1 MFLIRHECY
10 KVFRNLLIMKLLRII
25 LIVGISIFTT
35 ITNAQTYAKIQLLD
49 GSVES
54 GMVILIANNYLQLK
68 TKSGIMNIER
78 DSIRFQISN
87 PSSTNTKRI
96 KAPRISL
103 VPIKKRFIN
112 EIDAGLTFG
121 MPFAL
126 RIGYTK
132 WFRAND
138 HWHFGL
144 GTSMQFYRY
153 TMLNGNI
160 NARWLLGQDR
170 FVKPFFEAGFG
181 LSYLAYVN
189 GLNFRSQTGFSQF
202 PFGYE
207 SDINTVK
214 QLTIGPGLFLD
225 TGLGVAFTT
234 RLIYNA
240 TWYNQI
246 EYPAPTYYIEGQY
259 FFSSASLLFS
269 FIF

>member
-10 KVFRNLLIMKLLRII
+10 KVFRNSLVMKPLRII
-25 LIVGISIFTT
+25 LIIGISILTT
-35 ITNAQTYAKIQLLD
+35 ITNAQTYAKIHLLD

-54 GMVILIANNYLQLK
+54 GRLTLIANNYLQLK
-68 TKSGIMNIER
+68 TNSGVVNIER

-87 PSSTNTKRI
+87 PIRKAKRT
-96 KAPRISL
+96 KAPQVSL
-103 VPIKKRFIN
+103 VAIKKRFIN

-132 WFRAND
+132 WFRANN

-160 NARWLLGQDR
+160 NARRFLGQDR

-189 GLNFRSQTGFSQF
+189 GLNFRFQTGFSQF
-202 PFGYE
+202 PLGYE

-214 QLTIGPGLFLD
+214 QLTIGPGLSMD

-234 RLIYNA
+234 RFIYNA

-246 EYPAPTYYIEGQY
+246 EYPTPTYYIEGQY
-259 FFSSASLLFS
+259 FFSSASLLLS